1 MTYAASTVERNDLYE
16 LLLRLAG
23 RVPDDGLAIMR
34 TCLADGEEDQVTA
47 LLVTAVTTRGLAL
60 VQHEV
65 EVIRTLAA
73 QHGVRTAELEKAAI
87 LTELPPPAF
96 EFTTPPIEQDGMDE
110 QDAIVVEAASRV
122 GGLQG
127 LWRAVRRSVGSDV
140 RLYLGEVEPSS
151 DVVELAAES
160 QHSLVESGVEPRIE
174 LFTEGTELAPYHEAA
189 LTNAELVWTAAPPPQ
204 IHLARTF
211 DGADPVRGPYFKPDH
226 PRLPDADA
234 ARALSFLRAGETVL
248 SSAALMDDV
257 MQPGQPAPVPV
268 NFRSD
273 GTWIWSDSV
282 IYYLERYKLSPE
294 PDLVDHAL
302 TSTPPPSALSQLT
315 YHHVLAE
322 LFAPAPQESMWQ
334 AS

>member
-1 MTYAASTVERNDLYE
+1 MTYAAPTVERNDLYE
-16 LLLRLAG
+16 LLLRLTG

-34 TCLADGEEDQVTA
+34 TCLADGEDDQVA
-47 LLVTAVTTRGLAL
+47 ELLVTAVTTRGLAL

-65 EVIRTLAA
+65 DVIRTLAA
-73 QHGVRTAELEKAAI
+73 QHGVRTAELEKTA
-87 LTELPPPAF
+87 LLDELPPPAF
-96 EFTTPPIEQDGMDE
+96 EFATPAIDQDGMDQ

-122 GGLQG
+122 GGLLG
-127 LWRAVRRSVGSDV
+127 LWRAVRRSKGSEV
-140 RLYLGEVEPSS
+140 RLYLGEAEPDS
-151 DVVELAAES
+151 DVVELAAEA

-189 LTNAELVWTAAPPPQ
+189 LEKAELVWTAAPPPR

-211 DGADPVRGPYFKPDH
+211 DGADPARGPYFKPDH
-226 PRLPDADA
+226 PRLPHADV

-248 SSAALMDDV
+248 SSTARMDDV
-257 MQPGQPAPVPV
+257 MQPGQAAPVPV
-268 NFRSD
+268 SFRSD

-282 IYYLERYKLSPE
+282 IYYLERYQLSPE

-302 TSTPPPSALSQLT
+302 TSTPPPSVLSQLT

>member
-1 MTYAASTVERNDLYE
+1 MTDATSVVERKDLYE
-16 LLLRLAG
+16 LVLCFAG

-34 TCLADGEEDQVTA
+34 TCLADGEEDQVVA

-60 VQHEV
+60 VQHEM
-65 EVIRTLAA
+65 ELIQTLAA
-73 QHGVRTAELEKAAI
+73 QHGVRTAELEKAA
-87 LTELPPPAF
+87 LLAELPLPVA
-96 EFTTPPIEQDGMDE
+96 EFSTPPSDQDGMDQ

-122 GGLQG
+122 GGLLG
-127 LWRAVRRSVGSDV
+127 LWRVVRRSEDSEV

-151 DVVELAAES
+151 DVVELAAEA

-174 LFTEGTELAPYHEAA
+174 LFTEGTELTPYHEAA
-189 LTNAELVWTAAPPPQ
+189 LEKAELVWTAVPPPRLR
-204 IHLARTF
+204 LARTF
-211 DGADPVRGPYFKPDH
+211 DGADPARGPYFKPDH

-248 SSAALMDDV
+248 SSEARMDDV
-257 MQPGQPAPVPV
+257 MEPGQAAPVPV
-268 NFRSD
+268 SFRSD

-282 IYYLERYKLSPE
+282 IYYLERYQLSPE

-302 TSTPPPSALSQLT
+302 TSTTPPSVLSHLT

>member
-1 MTYAASTVERNDLYE
+1 MNYAASTVERNDLYE

-34 TCLADGEEDQVTA
+34 TCLADGEEDQVA
-47 LLVTAVTTRGLAL
+47 ELLITAVTTRGLAL

-73 QHGVRTAELEKAAI
+73 QHGVRTAELEKATL
-87 LTELPPPAF
+87 LTELPLPAF
-96 EFTTPPIEQDGMDE
+96 EFTTPPIDQDGMDE

-122 GGLQG
+122 GGLLG
-127 LWRAVRRSVGSDV
+127 LWRAVRRSEGSEV
-140 RLYLGEVEPSS
+140 RLYLGEAEPSS

-189 LTNAELVWTAAPPPQ
+189 LTNADLLWTAAPPPQ

-211 DGADPVRGPYFKPDH
+211 DGADPARGPYFKPDH

-248 SSAALMDDV
+248 SSAARMHDV
-257 MQPGQPAPVPV
+257 MQPGQAAAVPV
-268 NFRSD
+268 SFRSD

-282 IYYLERYKLSPE
+282 IYYLERYQLSPE

-302 TSTPPPSALSQLT
+302 TSTPPSSVLSQLT